1 MDFLW
6 VGNHPGIDLCNTV
19 PVVEG
24 VAGELLAEPGDL
36 AAWLDAVR
44 PVPRPAGHRP
54 DRSTLAWVRRLRE
67 ALRSVL
73 TAGTDRQR
81 ELDALNSILGELS
94 GVPFVDASG
103 KLELRSANA
112 QEQIRLELASMAI
125 DACGLPSDRVRCC
138 ANPRCVLLFH
148 DVSKSGS
155 RRWHD
160 MAICGNQAKA
170 AAHHARVKGHREDQR
185 VR

>member
-1 MDFLW
+1 MW

-24 VAGELLAEPGDL
+24 VAVELLAEPGDL
-36 AAWLDAVR
+36 GAWLAAAQ
-44 PVPRPAGHRP
+44 PAPRAAGHRP
-54 DRSTLAWVRRLRE
+54 DRSTLDWVHRLRE

-73 TAGTDRQR
+73 TAGTDRHR
-81 ELDALNSILGELS
+81 ELGALNSVLGELS
-94 GVPFVDASG
+94 GIPFVSEPG
-103 KLELRSANA
+103 RLEFRSPNA
-112 QEQIRLELASMAI
+112 QEQIRLDLASMAI
-125 DACGLPSDRVRCC
+125 DACGLPPDRVRCC

-160 MAICGNQAKA
+160 MATCGNQAKA
-170 AAHHARVKGHREDQR
+170 AAHHARVKAHPEDHR